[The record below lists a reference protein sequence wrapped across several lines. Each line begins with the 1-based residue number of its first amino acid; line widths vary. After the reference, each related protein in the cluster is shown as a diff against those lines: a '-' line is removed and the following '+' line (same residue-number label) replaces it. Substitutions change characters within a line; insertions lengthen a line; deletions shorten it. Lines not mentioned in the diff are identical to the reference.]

1 MAFCEGDVRGSCG
14 GAGGGRGAL
23 EGRFGAGDFNI
34 SGRGRAASGKL
45 RRSFALPSLYLHSEG
60 GKKAKQGWD
69 FYVTG
74 AKVVRRLAEKM
85 AKSLFLSLGF

>member
-1 MAFCEGDVRGSCG
+1 MAFCVGGVRGSRG
-14 GAGGGRGAL
+14 GAGGGRGAWK
-23 EGRFGAGDFNI
+23 GRFGAGDFNI

-69 FYVTG
+69 FYVAG
-74 AKVVRRLAEKM
+74 AKVVRLLAEKM
-85 AKSLFLSLGF
+85 AKSLFSSL